1 MRNFLKI
8 TSIMMLG
15 AAVLFTGCKKDK
27 EEKFSV
33 TLSVNDPAMGTVVG
47 GGEFAER
54 TEIAIVAT
62 PTDGY
67 VFQKWSDGITDNPR
81 KLVVTQNV
89 ALTALFA
96 ENNGGQGGQ
105 GGGDGE
111 PQSITLSGTINENT
125 TWKDLGLPV
134 DYIVNGVI
142 YLEGNALV
150 TVDSGVTIMF
160 TGVDGAISVGENAGF
175 KIAGTAN
182 KPVVFTGPTNN
193 QNKGAWGYID
203 VNSKRADNVW
213 EYATFKNGGSDSGEW
228 GCVIGNFGKL
238 SMKNCT
244 IDGSLS
250 NGIALIGDGAFTA
263 FEGNTISNCTNYPL
277 FIEYQ
282 NSYFC
287 LNANNNFVA
296 NGKNMIALRNFDFS
310 VNNSN
315 KNTLVKMAVPYCL
328 LGWLRL
334 EGSQTFTIE
343 AGTNI
348 KLTADAGISIDEN
361 VTFIAEGTADSHI
374 EISGTENEKSHWE
387 NIWYGSKKSASSI
400 KYVDFKNGG
409 KGDDN
414 ASILFIAN
422 GSKLTMENCS
432 FSETE
437 GAGILIDNADEI
449 SGVNITGDTYANSGS
464 NVKVLCDFGKE
475 DENGDWQD
483 LISGGQTFD
492 NFAAVKAAM
501 E

>member
-1 MRNFLKI
+1 MKGILK
-8 TSIMMLG
+8 TTGIMMLG

-27 EEKFSV
+27 DEKFTV
-33 TLSVNDPAMGTVVG
+33 TATANNPEWGVVVG
-47 GGEFAER
+47 GGEFDEG
-54 TEIAIVAT
+54 TEIVLAAT
-62 PTDGY
+62 ANEGY
-67 VFQKWSDGITDNPR
+67 HFVKWSNELTDNPL
-81 KLVVTQNV
+81 KLVVTKNESLI
-89 ALTALFA
+89 AYFA
-96 ENNGGQGGQ
+96 EGNGGNGGN
-105 GGGDGE
+105 GSGD

-134 DYIVNGVI
+134 DYIVDGTI

-160 TGVDGAISVGENAGF
+160 TGVDGAIEVGENAGF

-228 GCVIGNFGKL
+228 GCVIGNHGKL

-250 NGIALIGDGAFTA
+250 SGIALIDDGAFTA
-263 FEGNTISNCTNYPL
+263 FEGNTITNCTNYPL
-277 FIEYQ
+277 FIEHQ

-296 NGKNMIALRNFDFS
+296 NGKNMIALRNFDWS
-310 VNNSN
+310 IDNSN
-315 KNTLVKMAVPYCL
+315 KSTLVKMAVPYCL

-414 ASILFIAN
+414 AAILSIAN
-422 GSKLTMENCS
+422 GSKLTMANCS

-437 GAGILIDNADEI
+437 GAGISFGNVNEI
-449 SGVNITGDTYANSGS
+449 SGINITGDTYTNCGS
-464 NVKVLCDFGKE
+464 KVLVIEEYTKE
-475 DENGDWQD
+475 GDEDPT
-483 LISGGQTFD
+483 ITAGQTFD
-492 NFAAVKAAM
+492 NFAALKAAM
-501 E
+501 Q

>member
-1 MRNFLKI
+1 MKGILK
-8 TSIMMLG
+8 TTGIMMLG

-27 EEKFSV
+27 DEKFTV
-33 TLSVNDPAMGTVVG
+33 TATANNPEWGVVVG
-47 GGEFAER
+47 GGEFDEG
-54 TEIAIVAT
+54 TEIVLAAT
-62 PTDGY
+62 ANEGY
-67 VFQKWSDGITDNPR
+67 HFVKWSNELTDNPL
-81 KLVVTQNV
+81 KLVVTKNESLI
-89 ALTALFA
+89 AYFA
-96 ENNGGQGGQ
+96 EGNGGNGGN
-105 GGGDGE
+105 GSGD

-160 TGVDGAISVGENAGF
+160 TGVDGAIVVGENAGF
-175 KIAGTAN
+175 KIAGTAQ

-250 NGIALIGDGAFTA
+250 NGIALIEDGAFTA
-263 FEGNTISNCTNYPL
+263 FEGNTITNCTNYPL
-277 FIEYQ
+277 FIEHQ

-296 NGKNMIALRNFDFS
+296 NGKNMIALRNFDWS
-310 VNNSN
+310 IDNSN
-315 KNTLVKMAVPYCL
+315 KSTLVKMAVPYCL

-414 ASILFIAN
+414 AAILSIAN
-422 GSKLTMENCS
+422 GSKLTMANCS

-437 GAGILIDNADEI
+437 GAGISFGNVNEI
-449 SGVNITGDTYANSGS
+449 SGINITGDTYTNCGS
-464 NVKVLCDFGKE
+464 KVLVIEEYTKE
-475 DENGDWQD
+475 GDEDPT
-483 LISGGQTFD
+483 ITAGQTFD
-492 NFAAVKAAM
+492 NFAALKAAM
-501 E
+501 Q

>member
-1 MRNFLKI
+1 MKKLLKI

-15 AAVLFTGCKKDK
+15 AAVLFSGCKKDK
-27 EEKFSV
+27 DEKITV
-33 TLSVNDPAMGTVVG
+33 TVTANNPEWGVVAG
-47 GGEFAER
+47 GGEFDEG
-54 TEIAIVAT
+54 TEIVLAAT
-62 PTDGY
+62 ANEGY
-67 VFQKWSDGITDNPR
+67 HFVKWSNELTDNPL
-81 KLVVTQNV
+81 KLVVTKNESLI
-89 ALTALFA
+89 AYFA
-96 ENNGGQGGQ
+96 EGAGGNGGS
-105 GGGDGE
+105 GD

-134 DYIVNGVI
+134 DYIVDGTI

-160 TGVDGAISVGENAGF
+160 TGVDGAIVVGENAGF
-175 KIAGTAN
+175 KIAGTAQ

-263 FEGNTISNCTNYPL
+263 FEGNTITNCTNYPL
-277 FIEYQ
+277 FIEHQ

-296 NGKNMIALRNFDFS
+296 NGKNMIALRNFDWS
-310 VNNSN
+310 IDNSN
-315 KNTLVKMAVPYCL
+315 KSTLVKMAVPYCL

-414 ASILFIAN
+414 AAILSIAN
-422 GSKLTMENCS
+422 GSKLTMANCS

-437 GAGILIDNADEI
+437 GAGISFGNVNEI
-449 SGVNITGDTYANSGS
+449 SGINITGDTYTNCGS
-464 NVKVLCDFGKE
+464 KVLVIEEYTKE
-475 DENGDWQD
+475 GDEDPT
-483 LISGGQTFD
+483 ITAGQTFD
-492 NFAAVKAAM
+492 NFAALKAAM
-501 E
+501 Q

>member
-1 MRNFLKI
+1 
-8 TSIMMLG
+8 MMLG
-15 AAVLFTGCKKDK
+15 AAVLLAGCKKDK
-27 EEKFSV
+27 DEKFTV
-33 TLSVNDPAMGTVVG
+33 TLTANNVEWGVVAG
-47 GGEFAER
+47 GGDFADG
-54 TEIAIVAT
+54 TEITIVAT
-62 PTDGY
+62 PNAGY
-67 VFQKWSDGITDNPR
+67 HFVKWSDEITDNPR
-81 KLVVTQNV
+81 KLIVTKNEV
-89 ALTALFA
+89 LMAYFA
-96 ENNGGQGGQ
+96 EGAGGNGGNGGS
-105 GGGDGE
+105 GD

-160 TGVDGAISVGENAGF
+160 TGVDGAIVVGENAGF
-175 KIAGTAN
+175 KIAGTAQ

-263 FEGNTISNCTNYPL
+263 FEGNTITNCTNYPL
-277 FIEYQ
+277 FIEHQ

-296 NGKNMIALRNFDFS
+296 NGKNMIALRNFDWS
-310 VNNSN
+310 IDNSN
-315 KNTLVKMAVPYCL
+315 KSTLVKMAVPYCL

-409 KGDDN
+409 KADDN
-414 ASILFIAN
+414 AAILSIAN
-422 GSKLTMENCS
+422 GSKLTMANCS

-437 GAGILIDNADEI
+437 GAGISFGNVNEI
-449 SGVNITGDTYANSGS
+449 SGINITGDTYTNCGS
-464 NVKVLCDFGKE
+464 KVLVIEEYTKE
-475 DENGDWQD
+475 GDEDPT
-483 LISGGQTFD
+483 ITAGQTFD
-492 NFAAVKAAM
+492 NFAALKAAL
-501 E
+501 